1 MHSGNVASQRP
12 DIVSFGRP
20 PRGSRGKRQAWGK
33 PIFNRGPEETFESLF
48 RAHYV
53 ALVQHALELGATQ
66 DRAESMTQQAY
77 LGLFRR
83 RSRRAAVGLGAGT
96 PSGDRSPGDLGRA
109 PPKYLRRAVDRF
121 AAPGGRPAAGEG
133 QAAPAGR
140 PAAQAQPPP
149 DGRPAAEAQP
159 ATEDLDLEPDLDL
172 DLDADL
178 DLDLDRAWH
187 QFLRMKETSDR
198 SRRRALLAVAVP
210 IAVIAAFAAAIGL
223 NRSSSP
229 GPISA
234 PSPLPYPVYPQA
246 IVASIGVS
254 NVNSLVQQ
262 GHYLWVL
269 RLLGTPHSAQLVRI
283 DLRSDTVTLRRSL
296 GADSLASIAAGDGD
310 IWLTTGFGSRRGQL
324 ARIDPATGRTVGVLH
339 LTVGA
344 CVYVGFTS
352 GVLWAQCEDGPTAE
366 GPPVTR
372 FLRINPAT
380 GRVEWR
386 SGLLPAL
393 NGPTAVTPDG
403 VWYWTAAGVTGVLRA
418 GSRARVVSVDGQGT
432 PADLAYT
439 SSLVYAAGFLWAF
452 TDDEVTAKIDP
463 ASGRIVRVYSS
474 RSYDPSDVGGLDIL
488 AVGHGALWFL
498 DNGPLKIGA
507 APFSGVVRAD
517 LATGRP
523 TGRVPAIGAAS
534 CSGRCSQI
542 YSTPSAIWVPTSGQ
556 LIRIDPALL
565 QAGSDVVISW
575 PRP

>member
-12 DIVSFGRP
+12 DIISFGRP
-20 PRGSRGKRQAWGK
+20 VRGSRGKRQAWGK

-53 ALVQHALELGATQ
+53 ALVQRALELGATQ

-83 RSRRAAVGLGAGT
+83 RNRRAAVGVGAGT
-96 PSGDRSPGDLGRA
+96 PSGDRSPGDLGSA
-109 PPKYLRRAVDRF
+109 PPEYLRRAVDRL
-121 AAPGGRPAAGEG
+121 AAPGGRPAAEEG
-133 QAAPAGR
+133 QAAPGA
-140 PAAQAQPPP
+140 PS
-149 DGRPAAEAQP
+149 AAEAQS
-159 ATEDLDLEPDLDL
+159 AAE
-172 DLDADL
+172 DL

-187 QFLRMKETSDR
+187 EFLRMKEVSDR

-210 IAVIAAFAAAIGL
+210 VAAIAALAATIGL

-229 GPISA
+229 GPVGM

-246 IVASIGVS
+246 IVANIGVS
-254 NVNSLVQQ
+254 NVDSLVQQ
-262 GHYLWVL
+262 GHDLWVL

-283 DLRSDTVTLRRSL
+283 YLRSDTVTLRRNL
-296 GADSLASIAAGDGD
+296 GADSLASLAAGDGD

-324 ARIDPATGRTVGVLH
+324 ARIDPATGRTVQLLH
-339 LTVGA
+339 LAVGT
-344 CVYVGFTS
+344 CLYVGFTS

-372 FLRINPAT
+372 FLRVNPAT
-380 GRVEWR
+380 SRIEWR
-386 SGLLPAL
+386 SDLVAAL
-393 NGPTAVTPDG
+393 NGPTAVTPYG
-403 VWYWTAAGVTGVLRA
+403 VWYGSVVGVTGMLQR
-418 GSRARVVSVDGQGT
+418 GSRVRAITIGGQGT
-432 PADLAYT
+432 PADLSST

-452 TDDEVTAKIDP
+452 TEGEATAKIDP

-474 RSYDPSDVGGLDIL
+474 RNYDPSAVGGLDFL

-498 DNGPLKIGA
+498 DNGPLKIGV
-507 APFSGVVRAD
+507 APFGGVVRAS

-523 TGRVPAIGAAS
+523 TGRVPAIGPGS
-534 CSGRCSQI
+534 CGGQCSQI
-542 YSTPSAIWVPTSGQ
+542 YSTPSAIWVPTSSQ

-565 QAGSDVVISW
+565 RPGSDVVISW